1 MSMPAVNLPEKISEA
16 HALISGLYDKIARL
30 TAENTEVKAEN
41 TGVIA
46 ENQQLKWQLQSLKK
60 QLFGPSAD
68 RALPESYS
76 SEQVLLG
83 LFPPPSEPPAT
94 QEVVLPE
101 EQEPARNDPPRRRR
115 HPEIKALQTETQRIE
130 PADKVCERCGREK
143 CEIGCEKCE
152 RLEYIPAKM
161 VRRII
166 ERPKLACP
174 CGEGQISIAPPPS
187 APIDKG
193 LPGPGLL
200 AHVVLSKY
208 EDHSP
213 LYRQQQQFARLGVQI
228 PRTTLCD
235 WIEKGAALLQP
246 IAHAIKEELV
256 LGNYLQVDETPV
268 KLMDPEVQGKC
279 ATGFLWVA
287 GRPGGDVIFEFKT
300 RRNKECALE
309 LLGNF
314 SGYLQRDGYGVYG
327 SIAQDRPDL
336 TPVGCLAHGRRKF
349 VEALADEPKQA
360 EWFVAELRK
369 LYRIES
375 HAREQ
380 TLTPTQRHELR
391 QKLAVPIWAEMTP
404 RLEELHLKEAFLPK
418 SPMGKALNYAYAEWK
433 AWQVYLSNGLLEIDN
448 NLTENAIRPS
458 AVGKKNWLFIG
469 HPEAGWRSAVIYSI
483 LVSCRRRGID
493 TWTYLQDV
501 FTRLPDATNQQIADF
516 TPARWKELRTPQ
528 ASFR

>member
-1 MSMPAVNLPEKISEA
+1 MIPPELPENISEA
-16 HALISGLYDKIARL
+16 HAVIRYLYTYLARL
-30 TAENTEVKAEN
+30 QTENAEVKTEN
-41 TGVIA
+41 VGVKA
-46 ENQQLKWQLQSLKK
+46 ENQQLKWQVEQLKK

-68 RALPESYS
+68 RVDLPASYS
-76 SEQVLLG
+76 VEQVLLA

-101 EQEPARNDPPRRRR
+101 TPEPPKPAAPRPRRQ
-115 HPEIKALQTETQRIE
+115 PEIKTLETEIQRIE
-130 PADKVCERCGREK
+130 PTEKICEHCGKEK

-161 VRRII
+161 IRRII

-174 CGEGQISIAPPPS
+174 CGEGKISVAPPPP
-187 APIDKG
+187 APIEKG

-200 AHVVLSKY
+200 AQVVLSKY
-208 EDHSP
+208 EDHNP

-228 PRTTLCD
+228 PRSTLCD
-235 WIEKGAALLQP
+235 WIEKGAELLQP
-246 IAHAIKEELV
+246 IVRAMKEEL
-256 LGNYLQVDETPV
+256 LAGNYLQVDETPV

-287 GRPGGDVIFEFKT
+287 GRPSGDVIFEFKT

-327 SIAQDRPDL
+327 SIARDRPDI
-336 TPVGCLAHGRRKF
+336 TPLGCVAHGRRKF

-360 EWFVAELRK
+360 EWFVGELRK
-369 LYRIES
+369 LYQIER
-375 HAREQ
+375 HARDQ
-380 TLTPTQRHELR
+380 QMTRTQRHELR

-404 RLEELHLKEAFLPK
+404 RLEELYQKQIYLPK
-418 SPMGKALNYAYAEWK
+418 SPMGKAVNYAHAEWQ
-433 AWQVYLSNGLLEIDN
+433 AWQVYLSDGLLEIDN

-469 HPEAGWRSAVIYSI
+469 HPDAGWRSAVIYSI
-483 LVSCRRRGID
+483 LVSCRRRGIE
-493 TWTYLQDV
+493 TWTYLHDV
-501 FTRLPDATNQQIADF
+501 FTRLPAATNQQIAEF
-516 TPARWKELRTPQ
+516 TPARWKELHAGP
-528 ASFR
+528 AAVV